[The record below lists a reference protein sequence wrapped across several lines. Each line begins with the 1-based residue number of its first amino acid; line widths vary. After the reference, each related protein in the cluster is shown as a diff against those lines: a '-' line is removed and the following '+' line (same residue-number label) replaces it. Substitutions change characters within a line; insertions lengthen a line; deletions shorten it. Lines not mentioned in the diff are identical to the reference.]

1 MAKTDKD
8 EIISSGAVRNDK
20 PTARMKSHLNV
31 GVITLMTV
39 MCCAVIAN
47 LFKVSV
53 LDHAEYESLAN
64 NYHFGTMTLEAQRG
78 GIYDSTGK
86 PLAWSATV
94 YNVYIDPTLFR
105 QEMEDIE
112 KANEKKRQSAQ
123 ENGVTPDNLINIENL
138 KSSIAAY
145 LANKLEIEEE
155 EILESYEKAG
165 RYYVLQTQVEKDI
178 ADEVMSYFSEM
189 NLVSFATDRKSVV

>member
-64 NYHFGTMTLEAQRG
+64 NYHFLLFELVNTVNTAFLN
-78 GIYDSTGK
+78 TV
-86 PLAWSATV
+86 SA
-94 YNVYIDPTLFR
+94 LFFS
-105 QEMEDIE
+105 E
-112 KANEKKRQSAQ
+112 
-123 ENGVTPDNLINIENL
+123 
-138 KSSIAAY
+138 
-145 LANKLEIEEE
+145 
-155 EILESYEKAG
+155 AG
-165 RYYVLQTQVEKDI
+165 RI
-178 ADEVMSYFSEM
+178 AC
-189 NLVSFATDRKSVV
+189 